1 MEHCSY
7 KGEQHSML
15 IDAWLT
21 WVTYKQVMA
30 LGYLITYNEMV
41 LCICCVYRIKKDCQQ
56 GTTYIPF
63 EQSSSHHGWVYG
75 SRVDLMRAIGGNDV
89 NMYSNL

>member
-1 MEHCSY
+1 
-7 KGEQHSML
+7 
-15 IDAWLT
+15 
-21 WVTYKQVMA
+21 
-30 LGYLITYNEMV
+30 MV

-75 SRVDLMRAIGGNDV
+75 SRVDLTHAIGGDDV